1 MSLCDKFNCFRSEKL
16 FGESEKLMSKLTNKQ
31 IRENYFELMNVA
43 DEVLHS
49 TNNGKDNDF
58 WEALPSL
65 AETMDKI
72 TGQTL
77 EQRWK

>member
-1 MSLCDKFNCFRSEKL
+1 
-16 FGESEKLMSKLTNKQ
+16 MSKLTNKQ

-49 TNNGKDNDF
+49 TNDGKDNDF

>member
-1 MSLCDKFNCFRSEKL
+1 MSLCDKFNCFRSEKF
-16 FGESEKLMSKLTNKQ
+16 FGEGEKLMSKLTNKQ